1 MNETFKM
8 HQDRTTMLRMK
19 KLNIGP
25 SLCYGDI
32 QSLSIKKEGWVTKK
46 KASNG
51 LSAERKKEEQE
62 GRNKNRRRRRR
73 EHLTL
78 CWLGGFSL

>member
-51 LSAERKKEEQE
+51 LIAEGGLGYKEESKQWTECRKKE
-62 GRNKNRRRRRR
+62 RRARG
-73 EHLTL
+73 EK
-78 CWLGGFSL
+78 